1 MSIVM
6 VLVFGVVSIGI
17 ACAFAIF
24 ILKNLR
30 EYGIMKS
37 MGITPGETGLLIF
50 SEVIL
55 MNLVASCIGVLAGIA
70 AVFAVA
76 KTGIDL
82 TAFTS
87 YNQYFVVSGVIYPR
101 LTIYSLGLPP
111 ALALIFSLF
120 AAIWPAVIVIRGNV
134 ADIIRSI

>member
-1 MSIVM
+1 MGS
-6 VLVFGVVSIGI
+6 FY
-17 ACAFAIF
+17 
-24 ILKNLR
+24 LK
-30 EYGIMKS
+30 
-37 MGITPGETGLLIF
+37 F
-50 SEVIL
+50 SVIDRP
-55 MNLVASCIGVLAGIA
+55 GVLAGIA

-120 AAIWPAVIVIRGNV
+120 AAIWPTVIVIRGNV
-134 ADIIRSI
+134 ADIIRSL